1 MDTDV
6 EYKSKEHP
14 SVEKIS
20 RCPECGSRK
29 LSQDYDRGELVCEEC
44 GLVIDETYIDQ
55 GPEWRSF
62 DSQDEGDK
70 SRAGPPMS
78 EMMHDKGLST
88 NISTSDRDSYGRSI
102 PSKNRAQVY
111 RLRKWQRRIRVSSAK
126 ERSLVSALKEINRI
140 TSTMGLPKNIR
151 ETAARLYREAVEKN
165 LIRGRSI
172 SSVVVA
178 SLYAAARKM
187 NLPRT
192 LDEFSDATQFKRTDI
207 GRTYR
212 FLSREL
218 DLQLRP
224 TKPQLYLQRYCNEL
238 NLSGDIKKKAE
249 RILKEAE
256 EKELIS
262 GKGPSGLAAAAIY
275 IASVKGGE
283 RRTQREIAEIADV
296 TEVTVRNRYKD
307 LVEKMGIEIEV

>member
-1 MDTDV
+1 MESDL
-6 EYKSKEHP
+6 EYKKKDQP
-14 SVEKIS
+14 VVEKIS
-20 RCPECGSRK
+20 ECPECGSRK
-29 LSQDYDRGELVCEEC
+29 LSQDYGRGELVCEEC

-55 GPEWRSF
+55 GPDWRSF
-62 DSQDEGDK
+62 DMKEESDK
-70 SRAGPPMS
+70 ARAGPPMS

-88 NISTSDRDSYGRSI
+88 NISEMDKDSYGKSI
-102 PSKNRAQVY
+102 PSKSRAQVY

-126 ERSLVSALKEINRI
+126 ERSLVSALKEINRV
-140 TSTMGLPKNIR
+140 SSKMGLPRNIM
-151 ETAARLYREAVEKN
+151 ETSARIYREAVEKN

-172 SSVVVA
+172 KSVVIA

-192 LDEFSDATQFKRTDI
+192 LDEFAEDTEFKRTDI

-218 DLQLRP
+218 GLHLKP
-224 TKPQLYLQRYCNEL
+224 TKPQLFIQRYCNEL
-238 NLSGDIKKKAE
+238 SLSGKIRKMAEDILE
-249 RILKEAE
+249 EAE

-275 IASVKGGE
+275 IASVKGRE
-283 RRTQREIAEIADV
+283 RRTQREIAEVADV

-307 LVEKMGIEIEV
+307 LVKKLGMEIEV